1 MPGGRFNPVNSLRFV
16 DPMVN
21 ECFEITGNLA
31 LTVVLRVRSHGESTR
46 RFVSTV
52 PLGWNPPLSRAK
64 QGKRDGEWAVTE
76 ARCSTAVGLK

>member
-31 LTVVLRVRSHGESTR
+31 LTVVLRVRSHGENNATFCLNRAFGMESAAVTRQAGQTR
-46 RFVSTV
+46 RRM
-52 PLGWNPPLSRAK
+52 GRN
-64 QGKRDGEWAVTE
+64 
-76 ARCSTAVGLK
+76 